1 MYILKGYIKF
11 SVHSMCILD
20 MYLHK
25 CLCSGIHSYIENLNY
40 SFYKAASVHERV
52 AKQIVLGILLPMELS
67 LRAF

>member
-1 MYILKGYIKF
+1 
-11 SVHSMCILD
+11 MCILD